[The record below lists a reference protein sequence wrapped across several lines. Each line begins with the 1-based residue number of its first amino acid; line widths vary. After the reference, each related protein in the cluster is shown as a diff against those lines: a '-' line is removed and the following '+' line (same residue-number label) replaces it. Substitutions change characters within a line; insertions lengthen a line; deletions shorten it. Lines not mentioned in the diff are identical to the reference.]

1 MDKLINYDHLELAL
15 TKFKAYIDEML
26 CYLSDTESIDE
37 LTAFKESVES
47 NIDLSDSNKV
57 SIKKDPYEFYV
68 STSKISFIE
77 SGTEIA
83 NVQNSKMNITDAA
96 VQSSL
101 EISNFKF
108 VPGTDGNLS
117 IVWNQSDTSTT
128 SSDGDDS

>member
-15 TKFKAYIDEML
+15 TKFKAYIDETL
-26 CYLSDTESIDE
+26 CYSPDTESIDE

-77 SGTEIA
+77 SDTEIA
-83 NVQNSKMNITDAA
+83 NVQNSKMNITD
-96 VQSSL
+96 VSV
-101 EISNFKF
+101 SNSFSMGNF
-108 VPGTDGNLS
+108 QLILQESGGATLVWLDDGE
-117 IVWNQSDTSTT
+117 
-128 SSDGDDS
+128 